1 MSDLHL
7 QVGQLMIMGFE
18 GSTVSANVESLL
30 GTIQPGG
37 VILFARNIE
46 SAEQTHRLL
55 GDCQDLVKTPLF
67 TCVDM
72 EGGTVDRLRDVVA
85 PAPSAQ
91 EVFESGSLRLAREH
105 GRLIGQ
111 ECRALGFN
119 TDFAPVLD
127 LGFDPSNA
135 VMGTRT
141 VSPRAYDTTEYARA
155 FISGL
160 QREHVLSCG
169 KHFPGLGEASLDSH
183 HQLPVVHK
191 DWKSLWKQDLAPYRE
206 LRSDLDL
213 IMVAHAAYP
222 DITGDQV
229 PASLS
234 PKWIRDL
241 LRGVLGYEGLIVSD
255 DLEMGGALASMSIE
269 QAAVATLRAGC
280 DIFLVCRSE
289 EAVRS
294 CYEAVVRE
302 AEQDSQFAKRV
313 EQAAERVRQKKRK
326 SRELKRPAPMIPTQ
340 FDVEQLRTEMADF
353 VHDIERARAKRS
365 SELTLAHG

>member
-18 GSTVSANVESLL
+18 GSAISANVESLL

-37 VILFARNIE
+37 VILFSRNIE
-46 SAEQTHRLL
+46 SADQTHRLL

-91 EVFESGSLRLAREH
+91 EVFESGSLHLAREH

-127 LGFDPSNA
+127 LGLDPSNA
-135 VMGTRT
+135 VMRTRT
-141 VSPRAYDTTEYARA
+141 VSPSAYDTTEYARA

-160 QREHVLSCG
+160 RREHVLSCG
-169 KHFPGLGEASLDSH
+169 KHFPGLGEADLDSH
-183 HQLPVVHK
+183 QHMPVVHK
-191 DWKSLWKQDLAPYRE
+191 DWKRLWKEDLAPFRE
-206 LRSDLDL
+206 LRSELDF

-222 DITGDQV
+222 DITYDQS

-234 PKWIRDL
+234 PKWLHDV
-241 LRGVLGYEGLIVSD
+241 LRGVLGYGGLIVSD
-255 DLEMGGALASMSIE
+255 DLEMGGVPMPIE
-269 QAAVATLRAGC
+269 KAAIETIRAGC
-280 DIFLVCRSE
+280 DMFLVCRSE
-289 EAVRS
+289 AKVRA

-302 AEQDSQFAKRV
+302 AERDAQFAKRV
-313 EQAAERVRQKKRK
+313 EQSAESVRKAKRG
-326 SRELKRPAPMIPTQ
+326 SRELKHPAPMVPTQ
-340 FDVEQLRTEMADF
+340 YDVEQLRTDMADF
-353 VHDIERARAKRS
+353 VREIERARAKRS
-365 SELTLAHG
+365 SEMALAHA